1 MSGSGLDALAVELQ
15 IHLENSV
22 SESLR
27 RSYNAPDF
35 ADCDALTIEKLRKTH
50 QNLIKAAQT
59 RGYSTRSFAEHV
71 TRYYREIDR
80 SPDLARQI
88 TNACFVEIAEA
99 LHFSMARTPTK
110 LRSAVS
116 LQLDAFHR
124 AMKLLDAA
132 IEAG

>member
-1 MSGSGLDALAVELQ
+1 MSGSGMDALAVELQ

-27 RSYNAPDF
+27 RSYSAPDF

-50 QNLIKAAQT
+50 QNLVKAAQT
-59 RGYSTRSFAEHV
+59 RGYSARSFAEHV
-71 TRYYREIDR
+71 VRYFRDIDR
-80 SPDLARQI
+80 PPELARQI

-110 LRSAVS
+110 LRAAVS
-116 LQLDAFHR
+116 LQLDAFQR
-124 AMKLLDAA
+124 AIKLLDVA